1 MPRKTATASAAA
13 ALAALSGAAGH
24 GQMTT
29 PAVRPD
35 ADGFAESFVQRR
47 PTHTLSGPMF
57 GYGAGAYRCR
67 ELPPASGAP
76 ETTLVAGQAFDVA
89 WKMEAGHPRDCYLYV
104 SYDLDV
110 DDPVNW
116 FKIAA
121 FPGCGGAANGQAIPD
136 ISTSAVLPAELP
148 ACDHC
153 VLRWEWT
160 AHQQV
165 SNIEFYVTCADIAI
179 SSSAPSVRPSPMV
192 AISGVEHLPSSAE
205 AYRQAY
211 QGQDPEENYLVG
223 PAVATYTPCVP
234 WGPGSAGCIRG
245 NGDSISAAPTKGANP
260 LVAVGALT
268 LLTGRRQGRR

>member
-1 MPRKTATASAAA
+1 MPRRPGTASAAA
-13 ALAALSGAAGH
+13 ALAALLARAAGH

-47 PTHTLSGPMF
+47 PTHTLSGPVF

-67 ELPPASGAP
+67 ELPPTGGAP

-89 WKMEAGHPRDCYLYV
+89 WKMEAGHPGDCYLYV
-104 SYDLDV
+104 SYDSDV
-110 DDPVNW
+110 VDPINW
-116 FKIAA
+116 FKIAV
-121 FPGCGGAANGQAIPD
+121 FPGCGAADGLVVPD
-136 ISTSAVLPAELP
+136 TSTSAVLPADLP

-165 SNIEFYVTCADIAI
+165 SNIEFYVQCADIAI
-179 SSSAPSVRPSPMV
+179 SSSAPPVRPSPMV

-205 AYRQAY
+205 AYRQVY
-211 QGQDPEENYLVG
+211 QGQGPEEQYLVG
-223 PAVATYTPCVP
+223 PTVATYTPCDV
-234 WGPGSAGCIRG
+234 GSAGCIGG
-245 NGDSISAAPTKGANP
+245 NGSSNSISAAPTRGVDP
-260 LVAVGALT
+260 LVGVGALT
-268 LLTGRRQGRR
+268 LLAAWPLGRR